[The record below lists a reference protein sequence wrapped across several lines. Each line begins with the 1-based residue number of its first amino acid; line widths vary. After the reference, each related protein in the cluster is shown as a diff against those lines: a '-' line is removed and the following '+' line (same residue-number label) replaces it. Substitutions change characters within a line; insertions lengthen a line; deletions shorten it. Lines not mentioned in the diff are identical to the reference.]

1 MKEDGSRGEKVRRK
15 KKGGELVSLLKYNGV
30 ISAAARE
37 SEGRGVSFKREV
49 FLSVLN

>member
-1 MKEDGSRGEKVRRK
+1 M
-15 KKGGELVSLLKYNGV
+15 SLLKYNGV
-30 ISAAARE
+30 IRTGE